1 MASSGRNTN
10 NNSPSQKYA
19 YRDEQDNTPP
29 YTYSSRKYRNT
40 ERNSEKSSERGS
52 ENTQNREN
60 YSSSRQNHDSS
71 RQTHDSSRQNRDP
84 SKYRDSNTRTRQTRD
99 SDRDSRAGSVRPV
112 TSRHKEHI
120 KQQYQKISEYSTK
133 SIFNDVDLKLV
144 VQLPQGEDKKEWVSS
159 HTLDFYNQ
167 VQMMYGTVVDKCTPE
182 TCEIMNAGP
191 KVEYYWADGN
201 IVKKP
206 VRLCA
211 QEYCARLF
219 AWIQEQVEDE
229 TLFPS
234 KISEPFPK
242 DFHKIATRIFKRL
255 FRVYAHVYHSHHN
268 VIVTQGQEEHLNSSF
283 IHFVLFV
290 TTFELIDKKELQPLQ
305 PLIDKLMMTIN

>member
-1 MASSGRNTN
+1 MASN
-10 NNSPSQKYA
+10 NNP
-19 YRDEQDNTPP
+19 PP

-40 ERNSEKSSERGS
+40 ENQQEQPANNKTRNRPSSSKSSR
-52 ENTQNREN
+52 
-60 YSSSRQNHDSS
+60 
-71 RQTHDSSRQNRDP
+71 
-84 SKYRDSNTRTRQTRD
+84 
-99 SDRDSRAGSVRPV
+99 DRDSRAGSVRPV
-112 TSRHKEHI
+112 SSRHKEHI

-144 VQLPQGEDKKEWVSS
+144 VQLPQGEDRKEWVAS

-167 VQMMYGTVVDKCTPE
+167 VHMMYGTLINFCTPE

-201 IVKKP
+201 VVKKP

-211 QEYCARLF
+211 QDYCARLF
-219 AWIQEQVEDE
+219 AWIQEQIEDE

-268 VIVTQGQEEHLNSSF
+268 VIVSQGQEEHLNSSF

-290 TTFELIDKKELQPLQ
+290 TTFDLIDKKELQPLQ
-305 PLIDKLMMTIN
+305 PLIDKLMMSIN